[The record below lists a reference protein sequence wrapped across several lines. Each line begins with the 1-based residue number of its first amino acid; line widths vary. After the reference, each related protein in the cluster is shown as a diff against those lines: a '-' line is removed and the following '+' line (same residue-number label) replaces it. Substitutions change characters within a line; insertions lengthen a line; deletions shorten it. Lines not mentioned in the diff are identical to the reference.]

1 MTTKN
6 LDKWLLEKGFQK
18 EIYYR
23 KDTERGDTTAETHTI
38 YIIRKTGK
46 LIRLDHTVTVCRNDK
61 RGNVL
66 WTSRYWG
73 VYAHQK
79 DGYSVEVK
87 ITRHVPLPEDI
98 ELILKLIKI

>member
-18 EIYYR
+18 EIYYQS
-23 KDTERGDTTAETHTI
+23 DTERGNTTTETHTI
-38 YIIRKTGK
+38 YIIRKAGK

-66 WTSRYWG
+66 WASRYWG

-79 DGYSVEVK
+79 DGYRVEEH
-87 ITRHVPLPEDI
+87 ITKHVPLPEDI